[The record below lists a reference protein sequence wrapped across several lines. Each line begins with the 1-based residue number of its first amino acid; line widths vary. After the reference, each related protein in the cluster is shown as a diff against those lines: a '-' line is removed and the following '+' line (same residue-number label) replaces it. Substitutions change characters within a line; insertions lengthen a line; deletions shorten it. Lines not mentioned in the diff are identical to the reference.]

1 MEETVVDLLKE
12 IREENEKQ
20 RKYMRR
26 LLHFMQATV
35 LAVVILIVLAAGSI
49 ASVLPRLNEV
59 SRQTEEVIANLEVV
73 TGQLAEADLA
83 GMIENVNTLVVSS
96 ESGMQEALGKID
108 AINLEALN
116 QSIEDFSAVVEPL
129 ARLFGKK

>member
-1 MEETVVDLLKE
+1 MEETVVALLKE
-12 IREENEKQ
+12 IKEENEKQ

-49 ASVLPRLNEV
+49 VSVLPRLNEV

-73 TGQLAEADLA
+73 TGQLAEANLA
-83 GMIENVNTLVVSS
+83 GMIENVNTLVISS

>member
-1 MEETVVDLLKE
+1 MEETVVALLKE

>member
-1 MEETVVDLLKE
+1 MEETVVALLKE

-83 GMIENVNTLVVSS
+83 SMIENVNTLVVSS